1 MKSFSE
7 FSFGKQLFIMLGAAA
22 LIVVTGEFLY
32 FPPVDSLNT
41 RREAN
46 QVLEGTVTKLEKEN
60 ESLRPLRDE
69 RNRLRAQNVQLE
81 QQLATQRTIVP
92 AEKNADDYIRDV
104 QGAALQSGVNI
115 RRLAA
120 RADIP
125 RELNIIE
132 VPFDLTLDGTCF
144 TVMEFFRRLGGLT
157 RIVNVGNLNMRP
169 IGKGGGGKYTIT
181 PNETIAA
188 TCTATKFYSREA
200 PPPGERVEDSEL
212 CVTRV
217 S

>member
-7 FSFGKQLFIMLGAAA
+7 FSFGQQLFIMLGAAA

-46 QVLEGTVTKLEKEN
+46 QELEGRVVKLEKEN
-60 ESLRPLRDE
+60 EDLRPLRDE
-69 RNRLRAQNVQLE
+69 RNRLRAVNVQLE

-104 QGAALQSGVNI
+104 QRSALQSGVNI

-125 RELNIIE
+125 GELNIIE
-132 VPFDLTLDGTCF
+132 VPFDLTLDGTYF

-157 RIVNVGNLNMRP
+157 RIVNVGNLNIRP
-169 IGKGGGGKYTIT
+169 IGKGGGGRYTIT

-188 TCTATKFYSREA
+188 TCTATTFYSREA
-200 PPPGERVEDSEL
+200 PPPANEQRTASYA
-212 CVTRV
+212 
-217 S
+217 